1 MGLARAL
8 GTSPS
13 QAGKMLKCGHTIRAM
28 NCRAST
34 RYIKKPLSER
44 LASLASKLGADWLF
58 RTRYGPRSGFL
69 IQGAEAPNRVFRTLR
84 WTELVSH

>member
-44 LASLASKLGADWLF
+44 LASLSASSALIGSFEHATAPGA
-58 RTRYGPRSGFL
+58 
-69 IQGAEAPNRVFRTLR
+69 VF
-84 WTELVSH
+84 